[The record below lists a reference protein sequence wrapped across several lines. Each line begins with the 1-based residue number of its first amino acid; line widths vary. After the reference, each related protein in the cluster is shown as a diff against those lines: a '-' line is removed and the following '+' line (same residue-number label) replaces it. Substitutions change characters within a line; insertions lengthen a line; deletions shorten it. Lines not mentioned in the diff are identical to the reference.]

1 MPDRFRFAFMDKGVC
16 IVTQREVV
24 QVKKA
29 KSQEKAKSLEE
40 AEPNEDTELPPLV
53 DSDSE
58 DENIVDAQERQERC
72 ILAASAAMASVNEP
86 NTAVVLGPGVLRGP
100 RRTCRASRKTA

>member
-29 KSQEKAKSLEE
+29 KSQEEAKSEEEAKSL
-40 AEPNEDTELPPLV
+40 ELPPLV

-58 DENIVDAQERQERC
+58 EVVDAQEKQERC
-72 ILAASAAMASVNEP
+72 ILAASAAMASVNEVRP
-86 NTAVVLGPGVLRGP
+86 WAR
-100 RRTCRASRKTA
+100 